1 MTAQPQSA
9 NARTKKNASSRPRG
23 YFKYLQPCFWGS
35 EGLWSTWDWD
45 LKWKGHRSMKV
56 AIFIRTAAGKGWKPR
71 CCEHIFSDLLPS
83 HKSVPPCFT
92 RHLHLGWHSGKKL
105 PPIKE
110 LKAFQCCLT
119 CLIYYL
125 KWNISTL
132 PVFPTAGQF
141 HWASLK
147 LSGHP
152 VQWQPW
158 RTHRVI
164 LPVHWNY

>member
-56 AIFIRTAAGKGWKPR
+56 AVFIRTAAGKGWKPC

-119 CLIYYL
+119 
-125 KWNISTL
+125 SD
-132 PVFPTAGQF
+132 
-141 HWASLK
+141 
-147 LSGHP
+147 
-152 VQWQPW
+152 
-158 RTHRVI
+158 I
-164 LPVHWNY
+164 LPEMKYKYSVCISHSRAVPLGITKAQWPSGSVAALKNS